1 MKKIPSLLLC
11 LLISLPALLGAEPRR
26 ERVYISTDKE
36 VYVAGDAVWLSAW
49 CLDAGNGRLSD
60 FSKIAYVELHSLT
73 GMVQTAKVALEGG
86 RGAGRLTLPTT
97 LPTGNYRLI
106 AYTRLGA
113 SEEGFDPLT
122 GARTLSVF
130 NTFSNER
137 TAGVKVV
144 GEAPQTAAMPSSGT
158 LAIETTA
165 AKTSSLARIAL
176 VNNGAETVSF
186 SLSVHHNDGIPAP
199 AGAHLADLVSAVRA
213 LPAARGFDRSVTPE
227 YEGEIIRGHVSG
239 TDEASREAL
248 QGKQVYLSSPGTGES
263 LYSEKITEGGQV
275 TFITSNIYGDR
286 ELFLEIE
293 GLDKRDGGHLE
304 LESPF
309 LNLSAGELPPLQ
321 LYPGWASAL
330 ELRGLG
336 MQVEKNFDADTLYGA
351 LPINVHRILDSRD
364 RTRYVLDDYT
374 RFPLMEELFI
384 EFIPELRIRRVDGKR
399 ELQVRMPN
407 RQAGTGFYFPTSDAL
422 VLVDGIPVLDHEKV
436 FSYDP
441 LLVRF
446 IDIYAKSYF
455 LGPKNYTGVVNFVT
469 YKGTLPSMQ
478 FADNVRI
485 VDFQGCSLPLSYTC
499 AGVDASYPDFRQT
512 IYWHPTLTLAPG
524 ERLEL
529 ECKTPLYGGSFDVV
543 AEGLTADG
551 AAVYSQATL
560 DVR

>member
-1 MKKIPSLLLC
+1 MKRILSLLFC
-11 LLISLPALLGAEPRR
+11 LLVSLPALLGAEPRR

-49 CLDAGNGRLSD
+49 CMDAGNGRLSD
-60 FSKIAYVELHSLT
+60 FSKVAYVELHSPT
-73 GMVQTAKVALEGG
+73 GMVQTAKLALNGG

-97 LPTGNYRLI
+97 LPTGNYRLL

-137 TAGVKVV
+137 AAGVEVV
-144 GEAPQTAAMPSSGT
+144 RQAPQAPAVPSIGALQIEAAD
-158 LAIETTA
+158 
-165 AKTSSLARIAL
+165 AKTSSQARIVL
-176 VNNGAETVSF
+176 VNNGAEPVDF
-186 SLSVHHNDGIPAP
+186 SLSVRHNDGIPAP
-199 AGAHLADLVSAVRA
+199 AGAHLADFVSAVKA
-213 LPAARGFDRSVTPE
+213 LPAARGFDGSVIPE

-239 TDEASREAL
+239 TDEASRKAF
-248 QGKQVYLSSPGTGES
+248 QGKQVYLSSPGTGEN
-263 LYSEKITEGGQV
+263 LYAETIAEGGQV
-275 TFITSNIYGDR
+275 TFVTSNVYGDR

-293 GLDKRDGGHLE
+293 DLGKRDGGHLE

-309 LNLSAGELPPLQ
+309 LNLPAGEIPSLQ
-321 LYPGWASAL
+321 LYSGWASAL

-336 MQVEKNFDADTLYGA
+336 MQVEKNFDADTLYDA
-351 LPINVHRILDSRD
+351 LPMNIHRILDSRD
-364 RTRYVLDDYT
+364 RSRYVLDDYT

-422 VLVDGIPVLDHEKV
+422 VLLDGIPILDHEKV
-436 FSYDP
+436 FAYDP
-441 LLVRF
+441 LLVQF
-446 IDIYAKSYF
+446 IDIYEKAYF
-455 LGPKNYTGVVNFVT
+455 FGPKNYTGVVNFVT

-499 AGVDASYPDFRQT
+499 IGVDASYPDFRQT
-512 IYWHPTLTLAPG
+512 IYWHPMLTLAPG
-524 ERLEL
+524 ERLEV
-529 ECKTPLYGGSFDVV
+529 ECKTPLYGGRFDVV
-543 AEGLTADG
+543 AEGLTRQG
-551 AAVYSQATL
+551 SAVFGQASL
-560 DVR
+560 EIR

>member
-1 MKKIPSLLLC
+1 MKKILSLLLC

-49 CLDAGNGRLSD
+49 CLDAGSGRLSD

-73 GMVQTAKVALEGG
+73 GMVQTAKLALNGG

-97 LPTGNYRLI
+97 LPTGNYRLL

-186 SLSVHHNDGIPAP
+186 SLSVRHNDGIPAP
-199 AGAHLADLVSAVRA
+199 AGAHLADFVSAVRA

-263 LYSEKITEGGQV
+263 LYSE
-275 TFITSNIYGDR
+275 
-286 ELFLEIE
+286 
-293 GLDKRDGGHLE
+293 
-304 LESPF
+304 
-309 LNLSAGELPPLQ
+309 
-321 LYPGWASAL
+321 
-330 ELRGLG
+330 
-336 MQVEKNFDADTLYGA
+336 
-351 LPINVHRILDSRD
+351 
-364 RTRYVLDDYT
+364 
-374 RFPLMEELFI
+374 
-384 EFIPELRIRRVDGKR
+384 
-399 ELQVRMPN
+399 
-407 RQAGTGFYFPTSDAL
+407 
-422 VLVDGIPVLDHEKV
+422 
-436 FSYDP
+436 
-441 LLVRF
+441 
-446 IDIYAKSYF
+446 
-455 LGPKNYTGVVNFVT
+455 
-469 YKGTLPSMQ
+469 
-478 FADNVRI
+478 
-485 VDFQGCSLPLSYTC
+485 
-499 AGVDASYPDFRQT
+499 
-512 IYWHPTLTLAPG
+512 
-524 ERLEL
+524 
-529 ECKTPLYGGSFDVV
+529 
-543 AEGLTADG
+543 
-551 AAVYSQATL
+551 
-560 DVR
+560 